1 MSKAFLKFKCEC
13 LFEFKNVDEKR
24 QILNIKYSNKKTAMY
39 VELCVCMSPLIAS
52 SLHRWNITNL
62 GSGVSDKYL
71 LV

>member
-1 MSKAFLKFKCEC
+1 MK
-13 LFEFKNVDEKR
+13 KR
-24 QILNIKYSNKKTAMY
+24 QILNIKYSNIKTAKY
-39 VELCVCMSPLIAS
+39 VGLYVCMSPLIAS

>member
-1 MSKAFLKFKCEC
+1 MNVYLSLKMLMK
-13 LFEFKNVDEKR
+13 KR
-24 QILNIKYSNKKTAMY
+24 QILNIKYSNIKTAKY
-39 VELCVCMSPLIAS
+39 VGLYVCMSPLIAS